1 MAAFYIPERSQ
12 SVTIDLWPN
21 VVWTE
26 PREAA
31 GAPSPALS
39 QATLAPR
46 QAMPNMAVQDRWRVT
61 GHLPIFILPSPMI
74 GPYYYLGPGARE
86 AAALWVR
93 FSSSLCWHLV
103 ADLPLWPGRMLAPV
117 PPWPFVF
124 LFFES

>member
-31 GAPSPALS
+31 GAPSSALS
-39 QATLAPR
+39 QAPLAPR
-46 QAMPNMAVQDRWRVT
+46 QAMPNMAVHDRWRVT

-103 ADLPLWPGRMLAPV
+103 ADLPSLARTHVSPSPTV
-117 PPWPFVF
+117 AFCFFVF
-124 LFFES
+124 

>member
-31 GAPSPALS
+31 GAPSSALS
-39 QATLAPR
+39 QAPLAPR

-93 FSSSLCWHLV
+93 FSLV
-103 ADLPLWPGRMLAPV
+103 CVGIWWLTSPLWPGRMLAPV